1 MPIGVSDILPYL
13 PKENC
18 FFDSRHWVVGVG
30 FIPFSITTR
39 IFDNHQQYLK
49 RYMKIK
55 QATKAGFIEVNPG
68 GLFDITFP
76 NSCTRRGRV
85 QGGGSISPTLTSTSA
100 NNIVKFLE
108 DEGGQYR
115 FRRLTERECFR
126 LQGVPDECID
136 KIQDAGISGSQQY
149 KLAGN
154 SICVDVLVGIF
165 SNMLGKNEDSGD
177 YLL

>member
-1 MPIGVSDILPYL
+1 
-13 PKENC
+13 
-18 FFDSRHWVVGVG
+18 
-30 FIPFSITTR
+30 
-39 IFDNHQQYLK
+39 
-49 RYMKIK
+49 MKIK

-76 NSCTRRGRV
+76 NSRTRRGRV

-136 KIQDAGISGSQQY
+136 RIQDAGISGSQQY
-149 KLAGN
+149 HLAGN